1 MKEGGEALTRNE
13 SFLLRN
19 MADSWVVV
27 PVGAAAVDFPGMLTL
42 NESGRYLWE
51 LLEQPQTEQSL
62 AEALTRRYEVTADQ
76 AADDVKKF
84 LVPLLEIGAVK

>member
-1 MKEGGEALTRNE
+1 MTRNE

-19 MADSWVVV
+19 IADSWVVV

-42 NESGRYLWE
+42 NESGQYLWK

-62 AEALTRRYEVTADQ
+62 IEALTRRYEVTAEQ
-76 AADDVKKF
+76 AADGVKKF
-84 LVPLLEIGAVK
+84 LAPLLEIGAVK

>member
-1 MKEGGEALTRNE
+1 MTRNK

-19 MADSWVVV
+19 IADSWVVV
-27 PVGAAAVDFPGMLTL
+27 PVGTAAVDFLGMLTL

-62 AEALTRRYEVTADQ
+62 VEALTQRYEVTTEQ

-84 LVPLLEIGAVK
+84 LAPLQKIGAVK